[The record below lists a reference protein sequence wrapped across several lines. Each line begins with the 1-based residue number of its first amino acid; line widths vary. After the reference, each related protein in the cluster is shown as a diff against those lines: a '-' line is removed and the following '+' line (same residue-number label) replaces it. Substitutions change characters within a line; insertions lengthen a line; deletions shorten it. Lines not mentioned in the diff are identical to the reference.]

1 MPICEEHVAC
11 GEAVQPA
18 SGAVAVIGLS
28 RAQLQDNGR
37 LLASTRACILVVS
50 PPRERPMQS
59 DRPSFFG
66 VAAMLVH
73 SDRGTVDHLDIALI
87 SLRYSLQYP
96 RPVTCLAPA
105 VDAVHTGLMRSV
117 TGRDSAHG
125 APVRNRQNIPFTTR
139 RSSTQG
145 TPRTFVGST
154 GSITDH
160 SKSVKSKRP
169 FISLLS
175 SRH

>member
-1 MPICEEHVAC
+1 MPICEEHIAC
-11 GEAVQPA
+11 IEAVQHA
-18 SGAVAVIGLS
+18 SGAVVVIGLPALS
-28 RAQLQDNGR
+28 FRVTGR
-37 LLASTRACILVVS
+37 PLASTRACILVVS

-87 SLRYSLQYP
+87 SLRYRLQYP

-105 VDAVHTGLMRSV
+105 VDAVHTGRMRSV
-117 TGRDSAHG
+117 AGRDSAHG

-145 TPRTFVGST
+145 TPRTFVGSK

-160 SKSVKSKRP
+160 AKSVKSKRAI
-169 FISLLS
+169 ISLLS
-175 SRH
+175 SGQ

>member
-1 MPICEEHVAC
+1 MPAALWPSLAC
-11 GEAVQPA
+11 PA
-18 SGAVAVIGLS
+18 LS
-28 RAQLQDNGR
+28 FRVTGR
-37 LLASTRACILVVS
+37 PLASTRACILVVS

-73 SDRGTVDHLDIALI
+73 PDRGTVDHLDIALI
-87 SLRYSLQYP
+87 SLRYRLQYP

-125 APVRNRQNIPFTTR
+125 APGAQPPEYPVHYPPVIHSGHPANLRRKHRLNHRPRKIRQIKTR
-139 RSSTQG
+139 HHQS
-145 TPRTFVGST
+145 PLIRTMNQN
-154 GSITDH
+154 
-160 SKSVKSKRP
+160 
-169 FISLLS
+169 LLLRVTS
-175 SRH
+175 QN